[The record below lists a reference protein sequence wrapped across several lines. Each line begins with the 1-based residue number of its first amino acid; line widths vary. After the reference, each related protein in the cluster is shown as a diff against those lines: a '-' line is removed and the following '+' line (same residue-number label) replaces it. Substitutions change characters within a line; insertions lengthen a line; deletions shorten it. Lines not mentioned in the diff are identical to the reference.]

1 VIFNNA
7 FWKNGIYR
15 VLFSMILKKDGSENI
30 GKTAGF
36 EATENGLES
45 AWLQCLNARLVRWPL
60 R

>member
-30 GKTAGF
+30 GKTADCK
-36 EATENGLES
+36 ATENGLES
-45 AWLQCLNARLVRWPL
+45 TCLPARIIDDW
-60 R
+60 